1 MRCSSR
7 QVVVR
12 SRRQARQINALRSGN
27 KPGARP
33 SPWGGGGGIGPK
45 LHQVANCARRGP
57 HLHHLQVQK
66 LKVDTASAML
76 EMDQILKVLFEAA
89 AELVSSAV

>member
-1 MRCSSR
+1 MLCGLGINQGR
-7 QVVVR
+7 VP
-12 SRRQARQINALRSGN
+12 RR
-27 KPGARP
+27 
-33 SPWGGGGGIGPK
+33 GGGGGIGPK